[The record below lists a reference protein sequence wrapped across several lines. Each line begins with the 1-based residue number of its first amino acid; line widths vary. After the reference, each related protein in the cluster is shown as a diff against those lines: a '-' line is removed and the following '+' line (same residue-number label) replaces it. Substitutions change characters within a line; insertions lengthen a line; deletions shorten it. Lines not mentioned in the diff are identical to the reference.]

1 MPFPSGGRNH
11 GAQPGISYP
20 VQGTGGRIGRA
31 ALRAVQSARVHHGA
45 AFGTENTVG
54 IFPAAAKNEE
64 SPKPQPPQQ
73 GQDDDYPRVQEG
85 IGYQVFRPGMLRLVH
100 EGFRTDGILRH
111 VRKLAYVFFTHVPQ
125 RPRGKPLLYGNGFFH
140 DWTCRVRHK
149 NSISREAVR
158 KTAAFSI
165 RCLRRNR

>member
-20 VQGTGGRIGRA
+20 VQGTGGRIGSA
-31 ALRAVQSARVHHGA
+31 ALRAVQPARVHHGA

-85 IGYQVFRPGMLRLVH
+85 IGYQVFRPGMVRLVH
-100 EGFRTDGILRH
+100 EGFRTDGILRY

-125 RPRGKPLLYGNGFFH
+125 GPAGSHCCMGMGSFMTGHAGFA
-140 DWTCRVRHK
+140 
-149 NSISREAVR
+149 I
-158 KTAAFSI
+158 KTAFPGRLSEK
-165 RCLRRNR
+165 RRHSA

>member
-1 MPFPSGGRNH
+1 MRSLEYPIQFRARGDGLGVPHSGQCNPH
-11 GAQPGISYP
+11 GYIMEPHLEQKIRWEYSRRR
-20 VQGTGGRIGRA
+20 Q
-31 ALRAVQSARVHHGA
+31 
-45 AFGTENTVG
+45 
-54 IFPAAAKNEE
+54 KEE

-85 IGYQVFRPGMLRLVH
+85 IGYQVFRPGMVRLVH
-100 EGFRTDGILRH
+100 EGFRTDGILRY

-149 NSISREAVR
+149 NSISRKAVR

-165 RCLRRNR
+165 GCLRRNR

>member
-31 ALRAVQSARVHHGA
+31 ALRAVQPARVHHGA

-85 IGYQVFRPGMLRLVH
+85 IGYQVFRPGMVRLVH
-100 EGFRTDGILRH
+100 EGFRTDGILRY

-149 NSISREAVR
+149 NSISRKAVR

-165 RCLRRNR
+165 GCLRRNR